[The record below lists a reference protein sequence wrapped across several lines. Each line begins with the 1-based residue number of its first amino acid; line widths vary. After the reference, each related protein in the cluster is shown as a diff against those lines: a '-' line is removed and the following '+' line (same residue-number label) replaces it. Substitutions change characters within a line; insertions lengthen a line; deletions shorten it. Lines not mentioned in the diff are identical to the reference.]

1 MVGLNDFSLYDA
13 ALTAAI
19 IFHLAFRLGYLYSIG
34 LGLRAGERRSNQHP
48 SVTYREWLAFKKRA
62 HVVFVGDVVTTAALL
77 FISAGTM
84 GPQVPAVYTIP
95 ISIILI
101 VAGIWTKTAAYRV
114 IGDKGFYYYNFFCND
129 DERSYVSK
137 GIYRYL
143 KNPMY
148 SVGYLHAIGFPLLF
162 RSGIGLAFGFFDWAI
177 IWVFCLI
184 FERSHTSF
192 HRARLAAEPPADAN
206 NHGSNSE
213 AFENAG
219 M

>member
-1 MVGLNDFSLYDA
+1 VIELSDISINDA
-13 ALTAAI
+13 ALAVAASL
-19 IFHLAFRLGYLYSIG
+19 HVAFRLAYLYSIG
-34 LGLRAGERRSNQHP
+34 FALRAGERHCNDDP
-48 SVTYREWLAFKKRA
+48 GITFREWLAFKKRTYF
-62 HVVFVGDVVTTAALL
+62 VFAGDVVTTGAILVLTADTL
-77 FISAGTM
+77 
-84 GPQVPAVYTIP
+84 GPDIAMIYTLP

-101 VAGIWTKTAAYRV
+101 VAGIWTKAAAYRV

-129 DERSYVSK
+129 EEREYVSK

-162 RSGIGLAFGFFDWAI
+162 RSGVGLAFGFFDWVI
-177 IWVFCLI
+177 IWVFCLA

-192 HRARLAAEPPADAN
+192 YRSKLAAERTRDGATASSTN
-206 NHGSNSE
+206 E